1 MGEAD
6 KNDFHILLP
15 GGRDLKK
22 RLTAGTM
29 LIVVLALLISGAV
42 EVWTLHQREMDTA
55 RQSLHELLNMVDAQ
69 NQVTDPERAM
79 AVFRAAAPEKRLT
92 LIAPDGSVVAD
103 SDSAT
108 TENHADRPE
117 FQAALQTGWGEATRP
132 SETVGMPLFYV
143 AKTFTDGIVGRA
155 AMPLSSI
162 DTLVRSGLFP
172 LGVATL
178 AALLLAFLL
187 AGRMARRLLEP
198 LNVVG
203 DAIQGVLDGTGTGE
217 ELAGYEG
224 DDELRPILR
233 YLEKL
238 IGRLGEYLDQ
248 VKTERD
254 KVGLILDCMD
264 EGLLLL
270 DEEDDILAINRAA
283 RTLFGLSEGAEGG
296 SVQVLMRSRRVRQAL
311 EDTRRDKTPVVL
323 DLTDPAFAGREL
335 RMFLSPVTG
344 RRYEGE
350 SVGTSVLISDV
361 TELKKAEGIRAQFTA
376 NVSHELKTP
385 LTSIKGFTDM
395 LATGMVKSE
404 EDQKRFLTMIGVEV
418 DRLIELINDILKLSE
433 LESVAIDQSEESA
446 SPLDTAREVAGLLGP
461 EAGAAGVTLEVGG
474 QPGLARISAGR
485 LKELLLNLMEN
496 GVKYNEPGGRV
507 SVAVAAEGADMTIAV
522 SDTGIGIPP
531 EAQERIFERF
541 YRVDR
546 GRARKNGGT
555 GLGLAIVKH
564 ICQLYGGSVSLKSE
578 PGKGSVFTVRLP
590 AGGTEE

>member
-1 MGEAD
+1 M
-6 KNDFHILLP
+6 
-15 GGRDLKK
+15 KK
-22 RLTAGTM
+22 RLTASTM

-42 EVWTLHQREMDTA
+42 EVWTLHQREMDAA

-69 NQVTDPERAM
+69 NQITDPARAM
-79 AVFRAAAPEKRLT
+79 EVFQAAAPEKRLT
-92 LIAPDGSVVAD
+92 LIAPDGTVLAD
-103 SDSAT
+103 SGSTT
-108 TENHADRPE
+108 TENHFDRPE
-117 FQAALQTGWGEATRP
+117 FQAALQNGWGEATRP
-132 SETVGMPLFYV
+132 SETVGVPLFYV
-143 AKTFTDGIVGRA
+143 AKTLTDGIVGRA

-162 DTLVRSGLFP
+162 DSLARSGLVP
-172 LGVATL
+172 L
-178 AALLLAFLL
+178 AAAIFVSLLMAFLL

-203 DAIQGVLDGTGTGE
+203 SAIQGVLDGTDAGE
-217 ELAGYEG
+217 ELSRYEG

-248 VKTERD
+248 VKAERD

-264 EGLLLL
+264 EGLILL
-270 DEEDDILAINRAA
+270 DEKNGILAINRAA
-283 RTLFGLSEGAEGG
+283 RTLFALPEGAEGG
-296 SVQVLMRSRRVRQAL
+296 SIQVLIRGRKVREAL
-311 EDTRRDKTPVVL
+311 EETRQSKTPVVL
-323 DLTDPAFAGREL
+323 DITDPAFVGREL

-395 LATGMVKSE
+395 LSSGMVKSE

-433 LESVAIDQSEESA
+433 LESVVIDQSEETA
-446 SPLDTAREVAGLLGP
+446 SPLDTAREVAGLLGLEAW
-461 EAGAAGVTLEVGG
+461 EAGITIEVNG

-496 GVKYNEPGGRV
+496 GIKYNEPGGLVTATVTRD
-507 SVAVAAEGADMTIAV
+507 GADMLICI

-531 EAQERIFERF
+531 ENQSRVFERF
-541 YRVDR
+541 YRVDP

-564 ICQLYGGSVSLKSE
+564 ICQLYGGSVALESA
-578 PGKGSVFTVRLP
+578 PGKGSTFIVRLP
-590 AGGTEE
+590 VG